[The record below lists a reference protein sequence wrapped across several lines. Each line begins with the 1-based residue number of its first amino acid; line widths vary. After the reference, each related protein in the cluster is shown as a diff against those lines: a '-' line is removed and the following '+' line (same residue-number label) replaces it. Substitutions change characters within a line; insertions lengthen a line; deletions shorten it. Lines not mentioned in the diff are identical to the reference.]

1 MPRPVN
7 AGHRQEQQEQFLAA
21 LGETGIIS
29 KASAQSGVPV
39 TTHYWW
45 LRTDPEYPPR
55 LEAVKAAAEQ
65 AGLAVVHQKP
75 HASGYRQGGQRGEK
89 RRENQERFLEA
100 LRRTGIAADAA
111 KEIGIAKATYNQWMR
126 VDPEFAVRAREIFA
140 ATGQQR
146 TEGMAE
152 RLSRAGQA
160 SWADPERRAEWA
172 RRQREEFWT
181 PERRADWSERTTEI
195 ARSPE
200 GRASRSA
207 GGKRVW
213 RDPESRRR
221 RSEEMRQR
229 WADPEYKARMAENLT
244 KPEVR
249 EARSRGARAR
259 WAAMSPEER
268 DRLRVSMSHGRRTIK
283 GGHRISKLEAATMT
297 ALNDRD
303 LPYFVHKHVGGYFAD
318 LLVPSLSLV
327 IECDGAYYHDLRRD
341 TDAVRDAA
349 MLALGYETLRL
360 PEAEIKAKDWTRLDE
375 TITRLSRTSA

>member
-7 AGHRQEQQEQFLAA
+7 AGHRREQQEQFLAA

-55 LEAVKAAAEQ
+55 FEAVKAAAEQ

-126 VDPEFAVRAREIFA
+126 VDPEFAERAREMFA

-146 TEGMAE
+146 AEGMSE
-152 RLSRAGQA
+152 RRTRAA
-160 SWADPERRAEWA
+160 NAAWADPERRSEWA
-172 RRQREEFWT
+172 RRQRQEFWT
-181 PERRADWSERTTEI
+181 PERRAEQAER
-195 ARSPE
+195 ARD
-200 GRASRSA
+200 RSA
-207 GGKRVW
+207 DPAIRAAISAASKTRW
-213 RDPESRRR
+213 ADPAFRDRESRRR
-221 RSEEMRQR
+221 REAFQ
-229 WADPEYKARMAENLT
+229 DPEYRERFRAAMR
-244 KPEVR
+244 KPETR
-249 EARSRGARAR
+249 QRLSDAAKAL
-259 WAAMSPEER
+259 WAAMPPEER
-268 DRLRVSMSHGRRTIK
+268 ERRRTSMSHGRRTVK
-283 GGHRISKLEAATMT
+283 GGHLITRLEAAVMT

-303 LPYFVHKHVGGYFAD
+303 LAYFVHKHVGGFFAD
-318 LLVPSLSLV
+318 LLVPSLNLI
-327 IECDGAYYHDLRRD
+327 IECDGAYYHGLRPD
-341 TDAVRDAA
+341 TDAARDAA
-349 MLALGYETLRL
+349 MLTLGYETLRL
-360 PEAEIKAKDWTRLDE
+360 TEAEIKAKDWTRLDE
-375 TITRLSRTSA
+375 ATARLF